1 MGKRILASSF
11 LVLLGCG
18 FRFLAFR
25 PARFARFFLKWSPAW
40 ASCRVVLGSC
50 QLGVLACRCLSDDA
64 VNVSASTWSRKYPLL
79 DEVSRGSGVRF
90 IYDQ

>member
-1 MGKRILASSF
+1 MG
-11 LVLLGCG
+11 VV
-18 FRFLAFR
+18 
-25 PARFARFFLKWSPAW
+25 
-40 ASCRVVLGSC
+40 SCRAG
-50 QLGVLACRCLSDDA
+50 QLPVGGACRCLSDDA